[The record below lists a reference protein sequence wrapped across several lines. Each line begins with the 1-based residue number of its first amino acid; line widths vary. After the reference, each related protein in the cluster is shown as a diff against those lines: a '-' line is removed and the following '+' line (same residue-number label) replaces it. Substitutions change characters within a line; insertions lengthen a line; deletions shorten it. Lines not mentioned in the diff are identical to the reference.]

1 MTIANL
7 LGALEGPELLIIL
20 ALVLVLFGGSK
31 LPQLAKSLGQAKK
44 EFRDGMTADEAATG
58 SPAVPADGPDEDVV
72 TISRAELE
80 QLRSGR

>member
-1 MTIANL
+1 MTTANL

-31 LPQLAKSLGQAKK
+31 LPQLAKSLGEARK
-44 EFRDGMTADEAATG
+44 EFHAGMASQDDADATRTADERAAAET
-58 SPAVPADGPDEDVV
+58 V

-80 QLRSGR
+80 QLRDGR